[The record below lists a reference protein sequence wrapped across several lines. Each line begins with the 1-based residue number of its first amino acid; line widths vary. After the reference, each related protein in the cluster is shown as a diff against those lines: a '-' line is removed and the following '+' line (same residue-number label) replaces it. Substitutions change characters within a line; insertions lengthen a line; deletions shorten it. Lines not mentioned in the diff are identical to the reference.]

1 MLLDTSNKKHE
12 GRTRIN
18 FSLSDTKIVKN
29 VKSSLSDLLSIRI
42 KVYRKKIIENTDSE
56 HIHDVVSDVG
66 QTECQTGKNFCTKPL
81 SNAVIKMTKE
91 FFNESEKTQKTCDI
105 DSNNKMS
112 DENKGKKYILWR
124 NFILE
129 NSNGETLP
137 KSIEIETA
145 LNIGERERK
154 SYRDMGVEEGI
165 IIKVNN
171 RVFKLNKNY

>member
-1 MLLDTSNKKHE
+1 MLLDINKRIYKR
-12 GRTRIN
+12 RTKRNIA
-18 FSLSDTKIVKN
+18 LSDMKTIKN
-29 VKSSLSDLLSIRI
+29 IKSSISGLLSIRI

>member
-1 MLLDTSNKKHE
+1 MLLDTSKKKYK
-12 GRTRIN
+12 GQTKKF
-18 FSLSDTKIVKN
+18 FSLSDIKIVKN

-42 KVYRKKIIENTDSE
+42 KVYRKKIIENTDSK

-66 QTECQTGKNFCTKPL
+66 QIEYQTGKNFCTKPL

-129 NSNGETLP
+129 NSNGEILP